1 MKWMI
6 VFAVSLES
14 EWVSE
19 WVSVTHDI
27 EDVVCYLGR
36 GDCALFGV
44 CLQDL

>member
-1 MKWMI
+1 MMI
-6 VFAVSLES
+6 VFAVTLES
-14 EWVSE
+14 KSVC
-19 WVSVTHDI
+19 VCVCVTHDI